1 MSRIAPWETIG
12 ELIDDSRERY
22 ADLEALVDGQVR
34 LTYREYGDAI
44 DTAARA
50 HVAAGLGHG
59 DRFTIWAP
67 NIWQW
72 PIAALGGHKIGAVL
86 VPINTRFRGREAVDV
101 LRRARSRVLFTVTD
115 FLGTDLVAMLRET
128 GEELPDLEQVVVLS
142 GPVPEGCVSFHD
154 YLDVGASV
162 SIEAVRARADA
173 VTADDLCHILFTSGT
188 TGAPKGAMLRH
199 GAICELYLAWSDAVG
214 LRTGDRFLVVF
225 PYLHSAGLN
234 SGILACMMRGACNV
248 PQAVFDVPSLLQ
260 RVADEHISVVP
271 GAPAVFQ
278 SILNTDG
285 LDVSKLSSL
294 RLCITGSA
302 VVPMQLIHDM
312 KNKLG
317 FETVVTGYGLTECS
331 GTATMCRHD
340 DPIEKVANTSGRA
353 VRDVEVL
360 VVDEHGVEK
369 PRGEAGEIVVRGY
382 NVMVGFL
389 DDPEQTAEAIDA
401 DGWLHTGDI
410 GVMDVEGYLDI
421 TDRMK
426 DMFIVGGF
434 NAYPAEIER
443 MMLAHP
449 DIGAVSVIGIPDD
462 RLGEAGMAFVVA
474 KPGATPDANE
484 IVAWCKLEM
493 ANYKVP
499 RRVVFVDA
507 FPLNASGK
515 VLKHELRARAR
526 AGEA

>member
-1 MSRIAPWETIG
+1 MNDTPWSTIG
-12 ELIDDSRERY
+12 ELIEDSRVRY
-22 ADLEALVDGQVR
+22 AELEALVDGDVR
-34 LTYREYGDAI
+34 LSYREYGDAI
-44 DTAARA
+44 DSAARA
-50 HVAAGLGHG
+50 HIAAGLLHG
-59 DRFTIWAP
+59 DRFTVWAP

-72 PIAALGGHKIGAVL
+72 PIAALGGHKIGSVL

-115 FLGTDLVAMLRET
+115 FLGTDFVAMLRDT
-128 GEELPDLEQVVVLS
+128 GDELPDLEHIVVLS
-142 GPVPEGCVSFHD
+142 GPVPDGCISFFD
-154 YLDVGASV
+154 YLGRGESLSA
-162 SIEAVRARADA
+162 EMLAERAAAVKP
-173 VTADDLCHILFTSGT
+173 DDLCHILFTSGT
-188 TGAPKGAMLRH
+188 TGAPKGAMLEH
-199 GAICELYLAWSDAVG
+199 GAICKVYDAWSDAVG

-234 SGILACMMRGACNV
+234 SGILACLMRGAVNI
-248 PQAVFDVPSLLQ
+248 PHAVFDVPSLLR
-260 RVADEHISVVP
+260 RVVEERISVVP

-278 SILNTDG
+278 TILNTAD
-285 LDVSKLSSL
+285 LDVDALSSL

-302 VVPMQLIHDM
+302 VVPMQLILDM
-312 KNKLG
+312 KHKLG

-331 GTATMCRHD
+331 GTATMCRFD
-340 DPIEKVANTSGRA
+340 DPIEKVAHSSGRA
-353 VRDVEVL
+353 IRDVEVL
-360 VVDEHGVEK
+360 IVDPHGNEM

-382 NVMVGFL
+382 NVMRGFL

-410 GVMDVEGYLDI
+410 GTMDPDGYVDI

-443 MMLAHP
+443 MMLDHP
-449 DIGAVSVIGIPDD
+449 QIGGVSVIGIDD
-462 RLGEAGMAFVVA
+462 ARLGEAGMAFVIA
-474 KPGATPDANE
+474 KPGTKPDALE
-484 IVAWCKLEM
+484 IIAWCKREM

-499 RRVVFVDA
+499 KRVAFVDA

-526 AGEA
+526 AGEV